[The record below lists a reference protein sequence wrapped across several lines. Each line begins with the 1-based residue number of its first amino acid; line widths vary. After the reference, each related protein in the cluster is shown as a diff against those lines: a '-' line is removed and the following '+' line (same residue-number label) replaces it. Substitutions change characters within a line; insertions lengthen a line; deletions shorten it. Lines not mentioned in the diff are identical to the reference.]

1 MITGLP
7 ASFGDLTSILHL
19 DLSCNKISLTNI
31 PKSFFGNEME
41 LERLYLSDNNIP
53 ELTDDFTELVNLK
66 VLAMR

>member
-19 DLSCNKISLTNI
+19 DLSCNKIELTNI
-31 PKSFFGNEME
+31 PKSFFGKEME